1 MRIGSIMAFALT
13 VLLSTSGVQASSGD
27 LNIYGFMSV
36 GVGILDKDTVT
47 IEGFEGEGNFKQ
59 DTIFALQVSKQV
71 NDKTTATGQLVS
83 RGTDD
88 FKTEAAW
95 AFVSYQAT
103 EELTARMG
111 RLRIP
116 FFYYSEFLEVGYA
129 YNWVRLPSDIYN
141 IPFSSFD
148 GVDFTQRFSIGSLDN
163 SIQVNYGRLTDDLNI
178 FDEDY
183 KADLRNIAGISFN
196 STYGDWGFRIAGQ
209 RTEMTLDIV
218 ADDSFASLVAT
229 AAATQFAYANA
240 PSAETAAVATA
251 AGQALTDAQ
260 ENTELRRIDQAR
272 SAASGL
278 IALNKQLDPE
288 YEVDAED
295 FTFDGHEA
303 NFYNVAIM
311 YDNGDYSFITEAT
324 AIEYDA
330 GLLVD
335 NRAWLVS
342 LAKRFGSTTTHLTYS
357 NSRDVLNAG
366 DSGKLQKALK
376 LQGEDKSV
384 TLGMRYDYDVN
395 TALKVEAQYHD
406 EIEHQGEKGDYAML
420 YSFAIDVIF

>member
-1 MRIGSIMAFALT
+1 MRILSIIRSTIAISVLAAST
-13 VLLSTSGVQASSGD
+13 VHADSGD

-36 GVGILDKDTVT
+36 GVGILDSDKVT

-59 DTIFALQVSKQV
+59 DTILALQITKQV

-95 AFVSYQAT
+95 AFVAYQAT
-103 EELTARMG
+103 EDFTARMG

-163 SIQVNYGRLTDDLNI
+163 SIQINYGRLTDELNI

-183 KADLRNIAGISFN
+183 KADLRNMAGISLN
-196 STYGDWGFRIAGQ
+196 STYGDWGFRLGGQ
-209 RTEMTLDIV
+209 RTEMTLEV
-218 ADDSFASLVAT
+218 ETSTAYQLAVMGGADPT
-229 AAATQFAYANA
+229 EAAKAN
-240 PSAETAAVATA
+240 
-251 AGQALTDAQ
+251 
-260 ENTELRRIDQAR
+260 NLRRIDQGQ
-272 SAASGL
+272 STAALVAGQL
-278 IALNKQLDPE
+278 QLD
-288 YEVDAED
+288 VDTAEE
-295 FTFDGHEA
+295 FALDGHVA
-303 NFYNVAIM
+303 DFYNAAIM
-311 YDNGDYSFITEAT
+311 YDNGSYSLIAEVT
-324 AIEYDA
+324 AIEYES

-335 NRAWLVS
+335 NRAWLASV
-342 LAKRFGSTTTHLTYS
+342 AKRIGSTTTHLTYS
-357 NSRDVLNAG
+357 NSRDVLNSG
-366 DSGKLQKALK
+366 DSGKLQKALN

-384 TLGMRYDYDVN
+384 TLGLRYDYDVN

-406 EIEHQGEKGDYAML
+406 ELVHQGVEGDHAML
-420 YSFAIDVIF
+420 YSFAVDVIF

>member
-1 MRIGSIMAFALT
+1 MRIVTIIRSAIAISVLATST
-13 VLLSTSGVQASSGD
+13 VHAESSD

-36 GVGILDKDTVT
+36 GVGILDNDKVT

-59 DTIFALQVSKQV
+59 DTIIALQVSKQV

-95 AFVSYQAT
+95 AFVSYRAT
-103 EELTARMG
+103 EDFTARMG

-183 KADLRNIAGISFN
+183 KADLRNIAGISLN
-196 STYGDWGFRIAGQ
+196 STYGDWGFRLGGQ
-209 RTEMTLDIV
+209 RTEMTLDSQV
-218 ADDSFASLVAT
+218 DTAYVTAVQNAT
-229 AAATQFAYANA
+229 IAEAAYNANQTPATGANLQNA
-240 PSAETAAVATA
+240 GATLA
-251 AGQALTDAQ
+251 DAQ
-260 ENTELRRIDQAR
+260 VEFNNSRRIDQGQTGAVLL
-272 SAASGL
+272 SQQMGL
-278 IALNKQLDPE
+278 DLDVE
-288 YEVDAED
+288 NE
-295 FTFDGHEA
+295 FSLDGHTA
-303 NFYNVAIM
+303 DFYNAAIM
-311 YDNGDYSFITEAT
+311 YDNGDYSFITEIT
-324 AIEYDA
+324 AIEYES

-335 NRAWLVS
+335 NRAWLASV
-342 LAKRFGSTTTHLTYS
+342 AKRIGSTTTHLTYS
-357 NSRDVLNAG
+357 NSRDVLNSG

-384 TLGMRYDYDVN
+384 TLGLRYDYDVN
-395 TALKVEAQYHD
+395 TAIKVEAQYHD
-406 EIEHQGEKGDYAML
+406 ELEHQGEKGDHAML
-420 YSFAIDVIF
+420 YSFAVDVIF

>member
-1 MRIGSIMAFALT
+1 MRILSIIRSTIAISVLAAST
-13 VLLSTSGVQASSGD
+13 VHADSGD

-36 GVGILDKDTVT
+36 GVGILDSDKVT

-59 DTIFALQVSKQV
+59 DTILALQITKQV

-95 AFVSYQAT
+95 AFVAYQAT
-103 EELTARMG
+103 EDFTARMG

-163 SIQVNYGRLTDDLNI
+163 SIQINYGRLTDELNI

-183 KADLRNIAGISFN
+183 KADLRNMAGISLN
-196 STYGDWGFRIAGQ
+196 STYGDWGFRLGGQ
-209 RTEMTLDIV
+209 RTEMTLDTQVDTAYIAAV
-218 ADDSFASLVAT
+218 QTATIAQGTFAGNPT
-229 AAATQFAYANA
+229 
-240 PSAETAAVATA
+240 AETGAALQA
-251 AGQALTDAQ
+251 AGTALGEAQANFDKS
-260 ENTELRRIDQAR
+260 RRIDQGQTGAILV
-272 SAASGL
+272 SQQMGL
-278 IALNKQLDPE
+278 SIDTAEEFAL
-288 YEVDAED
+288 
-295 FTFDGHEA
+295 DGHVA
-303 NFYNVAIM
+303 DFYNAAIM
-311 YDNGDYSFITEAT
+311 YDNGSYSFIAEVT
-324 AIEYDA
+324 AIEYES

-335 NRAWLVS
+335 NRAWLASV
-342 LAKRFGSTTTHLTYS
+342 AKRIGSTTTHLTYS
-357 NSRDVLNAG
+357 NSRDVLNSG
-366 DSGKLQKALK
+366 DSGKLQKALN

-384 TLGMRYDYDVN
+384 TLGLRYDYDVN

-406 EIEHQGEKGDYAML
+406 ELVHQGVEGDHAML
-420 YSFAIDVIF
+420 YSFAVDVIF

>member
-1 MRIGSIMAFALT
+1 MRILSIIRSTIAISVLAAST
-13 VLLSTSGVQASSGD
+13 VHADSGD

-36 GVGILDKDTVT
+36 GVGILDSDKVT

-59 DTIFALQVSKQV
+59 DTILALQITKQV

-95 AFVSYQAT
+95 AFVAYQAT
-103 EELTARMG
+103 EDFTARMG

-163 SIQVNYGRLTDDLNI
+163 SIQINYGRLTDELNI

-183 KADLRNIAGISFN
+183 KADLRNMAGISLN
-196 STYGDWGFRIAGQ
+196 STYGDWGFRLGGQ
-209 RTEMTLDIV
+209 RTEMTLEV
-218 ADDSFASLVAT
+218 ETSTAYQLAVMGGADPT
-229 AAATQFAYANA
+229 EAAKDN
-240 PSAETAAVATA
+240 
-251 AGQALTDAQ
+251 
-260 ENTELRRIDQAR
+260 NLRRIDQGQS
-272 SAASGL
+272 SAAL
-278 IALNKQLDPE
+278 LAAKYQLD
-288 YEVDAED
+288 VDTAEE
-295 FTFDGHEA
+295 FSLDGHVA
-303 NFYNVAIM
+303 DFYNAAIM
-311 YDNGDYSFITEAT
+311 YDNGSYSLIAEVT
-324 AIEYDA
+324 AIEYES

-335 NRAWLVS
+335 NRAWLASV
-342 LAKRFGSTTTHLTYS
+342 AKRIGSTTTHLTYS
-357 NSRDVLNAG
+357 NSRDVLNSG
-366 DSGKLQKALK
+366 DSGKLQKALN

-384 TLGMRYDYDVN
+384 TLGLRYDYDVN

-406 EIEHQGEKGDYAML
+406 ELVHQGVEGDHAML
-420 YSFAIDVIF
+420 YSFAVDVIF

>member
-1 MRIGSIMAFALT
+1 MRKGSLVGPVAVALMAA
-13 VLLSTSGVQASSGD
+13 SSVQASSSD

-36 GVGILDKDTVT
+36 GVGILDNEDVT

-59 DTIFALQVSKQV
+59 DTILALQVSKQV

-88 FKTEAAW
+88 FETEAAW

-103 EELTARMG
+103 ENLTARMG

-129 YNWVRLPSDIYN
+129 YNWVRLPSDVYN

-148 GVDFTQRFSIGSLDN
+148 GVDFTQRFSIGSLDS

-178 FDEDY
+178 FEEDY
-183 KADLRNIAGISFN
+183 KADLRNIAGISLN
-196 STYGDWGFRIAGQ
+196 STYGDWGFRLAGQ
-209 RTEMTLDIV
+209 RTEMTLEV
-218 ADDSFASLVAT
+218 VTDSAFSALVT
-229 AAATQFAYANA
+229 NAAAAQFAFDNA
-240 PSAETAAVATA
+240 PSPATGAALQT
-251 AGQALTDAQ
+251 AGQALVDAQ
-260 ENTELRRIDQAR
+260 EGTELRRIDQAQ
-272 SAASGL
+272 SAAAGL
-278 IALNKQLDPE
+278 IALNKQANPAYGVE
-288 YEVDAED
+288 AED
-295 FTFDGHEA
+295 FSFDGHTA
-303 NFYNVAIM
+303 NFYNAAIM
-311 YDNGDYSFITEAT
+311 YDNGDYSFITEVTAT
-324 AIEYDA
+324 DYET

-335 NRAWLVS
+335 NRAWLASV
-342 LAKRFGSTTTHLTYS
+342 AKRIGSTTTHLTYS
-357 NSRDVLNAG
+357 TSRDVLN
-366 DSGKLQKALK
+366 SGESGELQKALN

-406 EIEHQGEKGDYAML
+406 EIENRGQKGDDAML
-420 YSFAIDVIF
+420 YSFAVDVIF

>member
-1 MRIGSIMAFALT
+1 MRILSIIRSTIAISVLAAST
-13 VLLSTSGVQASSGD
+13 VHADSGD

-36 GVGILDKDTVT
+36 GVGILDSDKVT

-59 DTIFALQVSKQV
+59 DTILALQITKQV

-95 AFVSYQAT
+95 AFVAYQAT
-103 EELTARMG
+103 EDFTARMG

-163 SIQVNYGRLTDDLNI
+163 SIQINYGRLTDELNI

-183 KADLRNIAGISFN
+183 KADLRNMAGISLN
-196 STYGDWGFRIAGQ
+196 STYGDWGFRLGGQ
-209 RTEMTLDIV
+209 RTEMTLEV
-218 ADDSFASLVAT
+218 ETSTAYQLAVMGGADPT
-229 AAATQFAYANA
+229 EAAKDN
-240 PSAETAAVATA
+240 
-251 AGQALTDAQ
+251 
-260 ENTELRRIDQAR
+260 NLRRIDQGQS
-272 SAASGL
+272 SAAL
-278 IALNKQLDPE
+278 LAAKYQLD
-288 YEVDAED
+288 VDTAEE
-295 FTFDGHEA
+295 FSLDGHVA
-303 NFYNVAIM
+303 DFYNAAIM
-311 YDNGDYSFITEAT
+311 YDNGSYSLIAEVT
-324 AIEYDA
+324 AIEYES

-335 NRAWLVS
+335 NRAWLASV
-342 LAKRFGSTTTHLTYS
+342 AKRIGSTTTHLTYS
-357 NSRDVLNAG
+357 NSRDVLNSG
-366 DSGKLQKALK
+366 DSGKLQKAMN

-384 TLGMRYDYDVN
+384 TLGLRYDYDVN

-406 EIEHQGEKGDYAML
+406 ELVHQGVEGDHAML
-420 YSFAIDVIF
+420 YSFAVDVIF

>member
-1 MRIGSIMAFALT
+1 MRIGSIVSSVAVALAA
-13 VLLSTSGVQASSGD
+13 TSSVQANSSD

-36 GVGILDKDTVT
+36 GAGILDNDKVT

-59 DTIFALQVSKQV
+59 DTILALQVSKQV

-95 AFVSYQAT
+95 AFVSYQAN
-103 EELTARMG
+103 EDLTARIG

-129 YNWVRLPSDIYN
+129 YNWVRLPSDVYN

-148 GVDFTQRFSIGSLDN
+148 GVDFTQRFAIGSLDN
-163 SIQVNYGRLTDDLNI
+163 SIQVNFGRLTDDLNI

-183 KADLRNIAGISFN
+183 KADLRNMAGISLN
-196 STYGDWGFRIAGQ
+196 STYGNWGFRLGGQ
-209 RTEMTLDIV
+209 RTEMTLDSKTSLAYQAAV
-218 ADDSFASLVAT
+218 LGGADPAT
-229 AAATQFAYANA
+229 AAADN
-240 PSAETAAVATA
+240 
-251 AGQALTDAQ
+251 
-260 ENTELRRIDQAR
+260 NLRRIDQGQS
-272 SAASGL
+272 SAALVAGQL
-278 IALNKQLDPE
+278 QLN
-288 YEVDAED
+288 VDAAEE
-295 FTFDGHEA
+295 FSFDGHTAE
-303 NFYNVAIM
+303 FYNAAVM
-311 YDNGDYSFITEAT
+311 YDNGDYSFITEVV
-324 AIEYDA
+324 AIEYES

-335 NRAWLVS
+335 NRAWLMSV
-342 LAKRFGSTTTHLTYS
+342 AKRIGSTTTHLTYS
-357 NSRDVLNAG
+357 NSRDILNSG
-366 DSGKLQKALK
+366 DSGKLQKALN

-406 EIEHQGEKGDYAML
+406 ELVHQGVKGDHAML
-420 YSFAIDVIF
+420 YSFAVDVIF

>member
-116 FFYYSEFLEVGYA
+116 FFYYSEFLEEGYA

-178 FDEDY
+178 FDEVKDFLTLGFNSNLVNYFQNFSFRRDY
-183 KADLRNIAGISFN
+183 ISFPLGEKPAVG
-196 STYGDWGFRIAGQ
+196 TIG
-209 RTEMTLDIV
+209 
-218 ADDSFASLVAT
+218 
-229 AAATQFAYANA
+229 FAYQ
-240 PSAETAAVATA
+240 S
-251 AGQALTDAQ
+251 LC
-260 ENTELRRIDQAR
+260 
-272 SAASGL
+272 
-278 IALNKQLDPE
+278 IA
-288 YEVDAED
+288 
-295 FTFDGHEA
+295 
-303 NFYNVAIM
+303 
-311 YDNGDYSFITEAT
+311 
-324 AIEYDA
+324 
-330 GLLVD
+330 
-335 NRAWLVS
+335 
-342 LAKRFGSTTTHLTYS
+342 
-357 NSRDVLNAG
+357 
-366 DSGKLQKALK
+366 
-376 LQGEDKSV
+376 
-384 TLGMRYDYDVN
+384 
-395 TALKVEAQYHD
+395 
-406 EIEHQGEKGDYAML
+406 
-420 YSFAIDVIF
+420 

>member
-1 MRIGSIMAFALT
+1 MRIGSIVSAVVVALIAA
-13 VLLSTSGVQASSGD
+13 SSVQAKSSD

-36 GVGILDKDTVT
+36 GVGILDKDEVT

-59 DTIFALQVSKQV
+59 DTILALQVSKQV

-103 EELTARMG
+103 EDFTARMG

-163 SIQVNYGRLTDDLNI
+163 SIQVNYGRLTDDMNI

-183 KADLRNIAGISFN
+183 KADLRNMAGISLN
-196 STYGDWGFRIAGQ
+196 STYGDWGFRLGGQ
-209 RTEMTLDIV
+209 RTEMTLDTQVNDEYSTALIN
-218 ADDSFASLVAT
+218 AAT
-229 AAATQFAYANA
+229 AKGMHDALGT
-240 PSAETAAVATA
+240 AETGAALIA
-251 AGQALTDAQ
+251 AGKELTKV
-260 ENTELRRIDQAR
+260 EGSVRRIDQGQTGAVLL
-272 SAASGL
+272 SQQM
-278 IALNKQLDPE
+278 ALDLDVE
-288 YEVDAED
+288 EEFA
-295 FTFDGHEA
+295 FDGHTA
-303 NFYNVAIM
+303 DFYNAAIT
-311 YDNGDYSFITEAT
+311 YDNGDYSFITEVI
-324 AIEYDA
+324 AIEYES

-335 NRAWLVS
+335 NRAWLASV
-342 LAKRFGSTTTHLTYS
+342 AKRIGSTTTHLTYS
-357 NSRDVLNAG
+357 NSRDILNSG
-366 DSGKLQKALK
+366 DSGKLQKALN

-384 TLGMRYDYDVN
+384 TLGLRYDYDVN

-406 EIEHQGEKGDYAML
+406 ELIHQGVEGDHAML